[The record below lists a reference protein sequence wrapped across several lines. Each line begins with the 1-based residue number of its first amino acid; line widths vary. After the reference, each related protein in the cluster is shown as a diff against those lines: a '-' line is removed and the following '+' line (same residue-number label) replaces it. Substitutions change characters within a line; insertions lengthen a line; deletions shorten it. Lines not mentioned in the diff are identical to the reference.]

1 MLCRTSGSSS
11 GNMINRN
18 ERKYGNDKDQGDTRG
33 EESKNPGITCAENRE
48 IETQRDS
55 PDRAAQSSM
64 WS

>member
-1 MLCRTSGSSS
+1 VESL
-11 GNMINRN
+11 INRN
-18 ERKYGNDKDQGDTRG
+18 EGKYGNDKDQGDTRG
-33 EESKNPGITCAENRE
+33 EESKNPGIKCAENRE